1 MSNETMTPKEVYN
14 AIKEEVAN
22 IEAEMTPLEI
32 EAELIK
38 EQQKPKDPVEAA
50 AMGFNLYSFKFKQGV
65 DHLSSRGAKRLL
77 KAIIDGKLAGKKYTL
92 NKEEEMMLEVG
103 TFCLECRFL
112 MELETYNNARELLT
126 KAADPN
132 QELTEEEKQMLD
144 TVKEG
149 EVSNG

>member
-1 MSNETMTPKEVYN
+1 MSNELTPKEVFD
-14 AIKEEVAN
+14 AVKEELAAV
-22 IEAEMTPLEI
+22 EAELTPSEI

-65 DHLSSRGAKRLL
+65 DTLSARASKRLL
-77 KAIIDGKLAGKKYTL
+77 KALIDGKLAGKKYTL
-92 NKEEEMMLEVG
+92 NKEEQMMLEVG

-112 MELETYNNARELLT
+112 MELETYNNARDLLT

-132 QELTEEEKQMLD
+132 QELTKEEQEMLEI
-144 TVKEG
+144 TKEG
-149 EVSNG
+149 AENG